1 MHVATVALLVH
12 RHKRHEAL
20 SAIEELMRRMRAWPG
35 CIGCRLLTDATNGD
49 NLTLISE
56 WQQRRELDGFLGSH
70 DFLILKGMRMLLRQ
84 EPEAV
89 LDEIV
94 TRKSVPF
101 NRALG

>member
-35 CIGCRLLTDATNGD
+35 CVACRLLSDANNSD
-49 NLTLISE
+49 DLSLISE
-56 WQQRRELDGFLGSH
+56 WRQRRDLDGFLGSH

-101 NRALG
+101 NRAFG

>member
-12 RHKRHEAL
+12 RHKRQEAL

-35 CIGCRLLTDATNGD
+35 CVGCRLLSDAHNHD

-56 WQQRRELDGFLGSH
+56 WRQRRDVDGFLGSRE
-70 DFLILKGMRMLLRQ
+70 FLILKGMRILLRE

-89 LDEIV
+89 VDEVV

-101 NRALG
+101 DRALG